1 MPSSFSTIPR
11 ITANSTGGVSS
22 RHFWNSRTYSSGKM
36 VGEDAM
42 NCPSLM
48 YVAPSRSKSILRI
61 TSGRSVALVD
71 DSLAIWL
78 CATDTNAWAA

>member
-1 MPSSFSTIPR
+1 
-11 ITANSTGGVSS
+11 
-22 RHFWNSRTYSSGKM
+22 M